1 LISQACPDVRI
12 AADLT
17 ISFVR
22 LIRERNKA
30 GFGSWSTAAAEACV
44 SKRIR
49 NFAASLL
56 RDRNAIEA
64 ALEQPWINDNWK
76 AKSIDWRC

>member
-1 LISQACPDVRI
+1 MDHP
-12 AADLT
+12 
-17 ISFVR
+17 
-22 LIRERNKA
+22 
-30 GFGSWSTAAAEACV
+30 AAEACV

-76 AKSIDWRC
+76 AKSID